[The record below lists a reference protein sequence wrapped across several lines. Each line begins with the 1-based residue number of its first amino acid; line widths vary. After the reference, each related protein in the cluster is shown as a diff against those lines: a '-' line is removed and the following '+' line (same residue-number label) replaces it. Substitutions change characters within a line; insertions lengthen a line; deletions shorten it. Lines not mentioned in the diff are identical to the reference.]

1 MTKITIKRVLFF
13 LIFISM
19 IWFIMHQYWQSKPA
33 SEKWLYL
40 FGNVARDYAG
50 NVLGPGRGTN
60 IPVPAKLSGS
70 EIVLQ
75 DGFVTFSPRREPGLN
90 LAFSPAGVPPGAGP
104 AGRSWSALGDGWYLL
119 KSSTQ

>member
-1 MTKITIKRVLFF
+1 MTKITLKRVLFF

-19 IWFIMHQYWQSKPA
+19 IWFIMHQYWQSKPS

-60 IPVPAKLSGS
+60 VPVPEKLSGS

-75 DGFVTFSPRREPGLN
+75 DSFVTFSPRQEPGLN
-90 LAFSPAGVPPGAGP
+90 LAFSPDGVPPGVGP
-104 AGRSWSALGDGWYLL
+104 AGQFWSALGDGWYLL